1 MGAFDGQTSMEEK
14 IKEISFSSVVASAVG
29 PISLDLV
36 TKERRKL
43 SYACVCVD
51 LGVDSHMLAE
61 ITEEDVGKV
70 IPSKG
75 DDLASVAYGDVVL
88 KSFQQL
94 EEGEIRSSP
103 NRLVVLR
110 RRVTLN
116 YSRGSL
122 PPLQVDDSVVV
133 SSGLNLEGGPVGVH
147 VLDNSYDYYNNSGV
161 DRIWVIWKRS
171 HFAFSPR
178 VGDVEDFNFSIHDA
192 NVVESLMQGNW
203 FTWTSK
209 DHGSSVLR
217 RLDRILVNDEVCHEG
232 VSPLVNLMR
241 NLEPLKSTL
250 YRHLGR
256 HIQCLNEEVCIAKE
270 SMDKA

>member
-110 RRVTLN
+110 RRVFDFLGLSSVGFYCLLETRVRESN
-116 YSRGSL
+116 FGS
-122 PPLQVDDSVVV
+122 V
-133 SSGLNLEGGPVGVH
+133 SSKFG
-147 VLDNSYDYYNNSGV
+147 DSWDYSCSYNNSGV